1 MSRTFLAM
9 TSTKYDGWN
18 NRKDLSYSYLLL
30 QRVPGYI
37 RAFWM
42 LQKLYGRT
50 NDIQPPGITVDDK
63 HYELNFWDT
72 AGQVDYDRLRPL
84 SYPCTDVFLICYSVK
99 SKESFDNVKVKW
111 IPELRH
117 HSPGV
122 PVVLVGTKIDL
133 RGQIYIA
140 LFLVHKE

>member
-1 MSRTFLAM
+1 
-9 TSTKYDGWN
+9 
-18 NRKDLSYSYLLL
+18 
-30 QRVPGYI
+30 
-37 RAFWM
+37 M